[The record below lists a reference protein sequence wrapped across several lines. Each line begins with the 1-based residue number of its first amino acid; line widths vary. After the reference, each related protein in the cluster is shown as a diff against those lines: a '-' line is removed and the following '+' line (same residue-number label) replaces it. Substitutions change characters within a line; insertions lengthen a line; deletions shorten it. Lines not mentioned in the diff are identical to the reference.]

1 MARNRG
7 FRTQAPR
14 RGTVLLAA
22 VLWLV
27 GLLDA
32 LGSIGLPDRL
42 GTWLLVLAGVLL
54 LLGSLIDG
62 L

>member
-27 GLLDA
+27 GLLEA
-32 LGSIGLPDRL
+32 LGVLRLPDRL
-42 GTWLLVLAGVLL
+42 GTWMLVLAGALL
-54 LLGSLIDG
+54 LLGSLVSG